1 MGFAFLVMKQN
12 LSTKQII
19 SIQNARAWDFMERQ
33 KYKYRMAGSKSIAF

>member
-19 SIQNARAWDFMERQ
+19 SIQ
-33 KYKYRMAGSKSIAF
+33 KCKSVGFYGATKV